1 MYYISLPLSVAGLLW
16 TTKDPVQILELS
28 SEQWHP
34 LYLFF
39 RLCLDKHKV
48 AKYKARFFAHLVMG
62 HDQASRRSGIYAWE
76 YLDTTIDPHIR
87 TCTCCLV
94 QYDNTYFVKI
104 CIYVIITWRI
114 HTCCLEES

>member
-1 MYYISLPLSVAGLLW
+1 MHVLYISPSLCSLLW

-48 AKYKARFFAHLVMG
+48 AKYKASFFAHLVMG
-62 HDQASRRSGIYAWE
+62 HDQASRRSGSYYEFQVLAIFSVI
-76 YLDTTIDPHIR
+76 DSTIGMHDRARGAPG
-87 TCTCCLV
+87 LG
-94 QYDNTYFVKI
+94 QDN
-104 CIYVIITWRI
+104 RG
-114 HTCCLEES
+114 